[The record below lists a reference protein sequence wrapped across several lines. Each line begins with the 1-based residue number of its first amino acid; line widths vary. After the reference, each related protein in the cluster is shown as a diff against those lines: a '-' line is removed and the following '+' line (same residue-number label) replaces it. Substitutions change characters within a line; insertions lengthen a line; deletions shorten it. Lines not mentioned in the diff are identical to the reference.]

1 MQHGV
6 DAVPLLSREWKK
18 MLLCVAGEWRTHWSS
33 CLMITRCRLA
43 LRSAMN
49 FQCLV
54 RLRFPFVISF
64 LWYLPLQSLEP
75 LRLLVT
81 FHGSRRWCKIYSG
94 HARLHV
100 SLSAAT
106 CPHYCT
112 DPNVTWGNG
121 KGCPLLVQHW
131 ADLQSVHGLCCYGS
145 IVRMRNVS
153 ECLYSLYAWFSLSFY
168 LSAVFLKNLFMDFHE
183 ILRRVYCWS

>member
-1 MQHGV
+1 MMQ
-6 DAVPLLSREWKK
+6 
-18 MLLCVAGEWRTHWSS
+18 
-33 CLMITRCRLA
+33 
-43 LRSAMN
+43 
-49 FQCLV
+49 
-54 RLRFPFVISF
+54 
-64 LWYLPLQSLEP
+64 
-75 LRLLVT
+75 
-81 FHGSRRWCKIYSG
+81 IYSG
-94 HARLHV
+94 RARLHV

-131 ADLQSVHGLCCYGS
+131 ADLQSVHGLRCYGS
-145 IVRMRNVS
+145 IERMRNVS

-183 ILRRVYCWS
+183 ILRRDTLLVINHLISFWDGPPKLGLYASAFCFP